1 MGIFDKLFGKRKPQ
15 PSSGSPVPPPAS
27 APEKPPLSEYE
38 IAEAKIARNP
48 YAAEFRL
55 ASQQTEAHLE
65 TLEYIDF
72 FQKANGRFVTLDL
85 ETTGLD
91 CIADA
96 IVEIGA
102 VKVEDGR
109 IIDSYHQYV
118 NPDRPISAAASKV
131 NHITDD
137 MLSDKPYIYEVLP
150 DLLHF
155 IGSDVVVAH
164 NAAFD
169 FKFLAQSCMRRRFR
183 IPSLWFD
190 SMDLRLLWPD
200 LNSKKLQAFLDA
212 AGIENSQAHSAA
224 GDSDALARLMIVAMQ
239 KKCNVQLPP
248 DFDFGFSVGHF
259 SDPVEKVDNALSGKR
274 FVITG
279 EIVGHE
285 RYDVE
290 KLICLHGGKA
300 TLKISNATDYLVV
313 GVFRKLPPFYVS
325 AKEVFAEKLISEGG
339 KIKLITPAELFAMMN
354 EVL

>member
-1 MGIFDKLFGKRKPQ
+1 MGIFSKLFGKKKPVSTAPRTLPPLDPILQRKP
-15 PSSGSPVPPPAS
+15 SEDELIEADIV
-27 APEKPPLSEYE
+27 KNPLS
-38 IAEAKIARNP
+38 
-48 YAAEFRL
+48 AEFRL
-55 ASQQTEAHLE
+55 PVQQNEANMN
-65 TLEYIDF
+65 TMEYIDF
-72 FQKANGRFVTLDL
+72 YTKSCGNFVAIDF

-91 CIADA
+91 PQSEQ

-102 VKVEDGR
+102 VKVECGQIVDR
-109 IIDSYHQYV
+109 FHQYV
-118 NPDRPISAAASKV
+118 NPGKPMPAEAAAV
-131 NHITDD
+131 NHITDS
-137 MLSDKPYIYEVLP
+137 MLADNPRIYQVLP

-155 IGSDVVVAH
+155 IGSDILVAH

-169 FKFLAQSCMRRRFR
+169 FKFLAVACMRYRFR

-200 LNSKKLQAFLDA
+200 LKSKKMQAFLDA

-224 GDSDALARLMIVAMQ
+224 GDADALARLMIFAMQ

-313 GVFRKLPPFYVS
+313 GVFRNLPPFYVS